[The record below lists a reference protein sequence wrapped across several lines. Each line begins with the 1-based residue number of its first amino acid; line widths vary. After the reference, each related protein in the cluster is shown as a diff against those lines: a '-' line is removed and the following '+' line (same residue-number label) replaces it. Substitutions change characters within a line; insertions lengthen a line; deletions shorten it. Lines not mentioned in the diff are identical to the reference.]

1 MMRLRYKSRILVVAL
16 GLLLYL
22 GGCGSEP
29 TDVRFA
35 AIGDMG
41 TAGPGQKRVA
51 AAISARDRDEPIH
64 FLVTLGDNFYPAGVV
79 STDDPQWTATIE
91 DVYGGLGAPMYATLG
106 NHDHQ
111 GLPLAEI
118 RYSDLSDT
126 WHMPAAYYTFSRFLG
141 SGEEVAFFALDTDP
155 IRTGLTPSTD
165 RAPLGQRTESVR
177 RALQELET
185 DLSDALVRYIA
196 ERVDASDDFTVSRIV
211 HLARRTGRDI
221 DEGLVRDAIAGG
233 VSHDYEAQLEW
244 LDDRLGE
251 SSARWKIVYG
261 HHPLYGHH
269 PTRGYLRT
277 MIDRVEPILVEHG
290 VDLYIAGHDHFVDVM
305 KPIKGVQHVTSGGGN
320 GDDNP
325 YPVLR
330 TDESYYVATGGGFT
344 LFRVTRD
351 QIEIEAVDMAGVT
364 QHTHVFA
371 K

>member
-1 MMRLRYKSRILVVAL
+1 
-16 GLLLYL
+16 
-22 GGCGSEP
+22 
-29 TDVRFA
+29 
-35 AIGDMG
+35 
-41 TAGPGQKRVA
+41 
-51 AAISARDRDEPIH
+51 
-64 FLVTLGDNFYPAGVV
+64 
-79 STDDPQWTATIE
+79 
-91 DVYGGLGAPMYATLG
+91 
-106 NHDHQ
+106 
-111 GLPLAEI
+111 
-118 RYSDLSDT
+118 
-126 WHMPAAYYTFSRFLG
+126 
-141 SGEEVAFFALDTDP
+141 
-155 IRTGLTPSTD
+155 
-165 RAPLGQRTESVR
+165 
-177 RALQELET
+177 
-185 DLSDALVRYIA
+185 
-196 ERVDASDDFTVSRIV
+196 
-211 HLARRTGRDI
+211 
-221 DEGLVRDAIAGG
+221 